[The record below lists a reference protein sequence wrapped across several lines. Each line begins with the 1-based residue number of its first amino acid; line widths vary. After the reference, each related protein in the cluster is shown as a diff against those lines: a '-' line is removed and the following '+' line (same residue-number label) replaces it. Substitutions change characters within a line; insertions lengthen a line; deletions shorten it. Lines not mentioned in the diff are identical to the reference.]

1 MDEFCLKSKRVVITG
16 AAGLLGQQ
24 HAIALATKGARL
36 DLVDIDL
43 NGLKRLQQV
52 LPANINSQIHCL
64 DITQESEVKGFCRK
78 LEADLPNAQKLVLI
92 NNAAIDA
99 KVDAAGG
106 KNLSRLENFDLG
118 QWQKELAVGLTGAML
133 CCKYIGYLM
142 AQRGAGNIINIAS
155 DLGVIAPNQS
165 LYSSNDLPS
174 DQQAVKP
181 VTYSVIKHG
190 LIGLTK
196 YVATYWPT
204 IVRCNALAPGGVKV
218 EQPQAFI
225 DKINKLIPMER
236 MANIDEYHGA
246 LQFLAS
252 DASRYMNGQVLI
264 IDGGRCVW

>member
-1 MDEFCLKSKRVVITG
+1 MDEFCLKNTRVIITG

-24 HAIALATKGARL
+24 HALALAAKGARL
-36 DLVDIDL
+36 DLVDINTD
-43 NGLKRLQQV
+43 GLKLVQKT
-52 LPANINSQIHCL
+52 LPSNIQSEIHYL
-64 DITQESEVKGFCRK
+64 DITQENEVKHFCQN
-78 LEADLPNAQKLVLI
+78 LEADLSHQQKLVLI

-99 KVDAAGG
+99 KVDASGS

-133 CCKYIGYLM
+133 CCKYVGHLM

-165 LYSSNDLPS
+165 LYSNEDLPLG
-174 DQQAVKP
+174 QQAVKP

-252 DASRYMNGQVLI
+252 DASRYMNGQVLV

>member
-1 MDEFCLKSKRVVITG
+1 MDEFCLKNKRVIITG

-24 HAIALATKGARL
+24 HAKALAAKGAQIG
-36 DLVDIDL
+36 LVDIDL
-43 NGLKRLQQV
+43 QGLKRVQKS
-52 LPANINSQIHCL
+52 LPANIQCEIYYV
-64 DITQESEVKGFCRK
+64 DITQEAEVKSFCQK
-78 LEADLPNAQKLVLI
+78 IEADLPSEQKLVLI

-99 KVDAAGG
+99 KVDVAGS
-106 KNLSRLENFDLG
+106 KNLTRLENFDLG
-118 QWQKELAVGLTGAML
+118 QWQRELSVGLTGAML
-133 CCKYIGYLM
+133 CCKYIGHLM

-165 LYSSNDLPS
+165 LYANNELPLDL
-174 DQQAVKP
+174 QAVKP

-204 IVRCNALAPGGVKV
+204 TVRCNALAPGGVKV
-218 EQPQAFI
+218 EQPQEFVE
-225 DKINKLIPMER
+225 KLNKLIPMER

-246 LQFLAS
+246 IQFLAS

-264 IDGGRCVW
+264 VDGGRCVW